1 LGGYGPAVSSPRS
14 PAGGKTETKGTG
26 KSTGQ
31 SVPAG
36 LSAER
41 RRALESLGYLS
52 GSGSGAAPAAD
63 PKDKLPEYN
72 LFESSLAS
80 MYAGRYQEAIGGC
93 RKLLAGDSRNSMARY
108 YLGDACLRAG
118 QSTSALG
125 EWENALRLDPEY
137 VPAAE
142 ALGAWWM
149 GRGDYAKAREY
160 FQKAVAAEPRDSAA
174 LAEEGVAEER
184 LGLLR
189 EALEHLEDACR
200 LAPDLPQCKRD
211 LEAVR
216 EKLR

>member
-1 LGGYGPAVSSPRS
+1 
-14 PAGGKTETKGTG
+14 
-26 KSTGQ
+26 
-31 SVPAG
+31 
-36 LSAER
+36 
-41 RRALESLGYLS
+41 
-52 GSGSGAAPAAD
+52 
-63 PKDKLPEYN
+63 
-72 LFESSLAS
+72 
-80 MYAGRYQEAIGGC
+80 M
-93 RKLLAGDSRNSMARY
+93 
-108 YLGDACLRAG
+108 
-118 QSTSALG
+118 
-125 EWENALRLDPEY
+125 ENALRLDPEY

-160 FQKAVAAEPRDSAA
+160 FQKAVATEPRDSAA

-216 EKLR
+216 EKLH